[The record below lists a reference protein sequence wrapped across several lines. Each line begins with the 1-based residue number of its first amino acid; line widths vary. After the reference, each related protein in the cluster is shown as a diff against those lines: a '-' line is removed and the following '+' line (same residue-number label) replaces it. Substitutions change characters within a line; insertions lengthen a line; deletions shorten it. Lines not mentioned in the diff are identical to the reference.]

1 MAFDAIL
8 FDCVLVDSEPIT
20 HGVLRDMLEESGW
33 SWTPAEW
40 MVLFY
45 APRNRER
52 VQIGAN
58 TDCSVVNTLCRVV
71 G

>member
-8 FDCVLVDSEPIT
+8 FDGDGDGD
-20 HGVLRDMLEESGW
+20 GVLRDMLEESGW
-33 SWTPAEW
+33 SRLPAEW